1 MERGSRST
9 RNQNSYADALPEE
22 DGQVDRTGPGRES
35 DEVDPA
41 DFGMASFR
49 RNEGTSRP
57 PGAFGSSLVGT
68 GPNGTRS
75 FLKGWFGLDEP
86 TSAGYNTRPDLRE
99 KSVNGDVLPMRATNG
114 QYTEELHPHIPV
126 VPTIGYRPR
135 KTMTGRLA
143 HRAQTSDSLPPVSL
157 SCLSYFYHVTIIHSV
172 PLSSSALK
180 VYHYDS
186 IPNICPLCVSGH
198 RRRRFFYGR
207 KFWFYSTANKSTC
220 CGSSPFT
227 LCTHCY
233 SLEWVRLHNQVT

>member
-1 MERGSRST
+1 MDTVMKVLIGSSCILVSQGETRSALDYTILCCLLFVILALLVTFFVKYKPSPRSRSGAPTETNGSSNRSRMAARWANMERGSRST

-126 VPTIGYRPR
+126 VPH
-135 KTMTGRLA
+135 
-143 HRAQTSDSLPPVSL
+143 HR
-157 SCLSYFYHVTIIHSV
+157 V
-172 PLSSSALK
+172 PTTEDHDWETRSQ
-180 VYHYDS
+180 
-186 IPNICPLCVSGH
+186 
-198 RRRRFFYGR
+198 
-207 KFWFYSTANKSTC
+207 
-220 CGSSPFT
+220 GSN
-227 LCTHCY
+227 
-233 SLEWVRLHNQVT
+233 V